1 MQAQSIRRLPD
12 IVPLVGEPS
21 DFIDLASPPAISAYE
36 KLVAGGIALLALA
49 ACWGAWV
56 LLIGF
61 RPCSLSSL
69 LWR

>member
-1 MQAQSIRRLPD
+1 MQAQSIGRLLS
-12 IVPLVGEPS
+12 IVSHPGERS
-21 DFIDLASPPAISAYE
+21 ERTDRTSTSATTYQRLA
-36 KLVAGGIALLALA
+36 AGGIALLALA

-61 RPCSLSSL
+61 QPCSLSSL

>member
-1 MQAQSIRRLPD
+1 MQAQSIGRLLGM
-12 IVPLVGEPS
+12 VPHPGEHS
-21 DFIDLASPPAISAYE
+21 DRTDPTSTSATAYQRLA
-36 KLVAGGIALLALA
+36 AGGIALLALA

-61 RPCSLSSL
+61 RPCALSSL

>member
-1 MQAQSIRRLPD
+1 MQGQSISHLPD
-12 IVPLVGEPS
+12 MIPHAGEERGLRELSSLP
-21 DFIDLASPPAISAYE
+21 ASAAYQ
-36 KLVAGGIALLALA
+36 KFAVGGIALLLLA

-61 RPCSLSSL
+61 RPCALSSL